1 MHQCWKRAVG
11 VLCCCGIMTG
21 LSLTSYA
28 DSLDQ
33 IQLVEA
39 KEFAGAE
46 YSEPETESEES
57 DTSGDVIQA
66 VVYEQ
71 TAETTASEEAFTAS
85 EVQDE
90 TSLRQRVVS
99 YALSFLGGPYC
110 YGGSDPNTGV
120 DCSGFTRYV
129 MSNVAGIE
137 LSRSSKTQ
145 SNDGVSVSADQMQ
158 PGDLIFYAGSS
169 GIDHV
174 AMYIGAGKIV
184 HASTYS
190 TGIKISDWN
199 YRTPVKIVSVLN

>member
-71 TAETTASEEAFTAS
+71 TAETTALEEAFTAS